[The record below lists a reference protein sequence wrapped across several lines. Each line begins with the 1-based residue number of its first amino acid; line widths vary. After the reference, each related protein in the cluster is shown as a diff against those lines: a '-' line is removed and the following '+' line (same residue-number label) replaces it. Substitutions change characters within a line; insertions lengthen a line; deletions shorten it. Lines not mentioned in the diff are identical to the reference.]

1 MHLESV
7 QFKFLKCLVGTSLVL
22 KMGDGDDDD
31 GDDDGNDDDDDD
43 DKRRSGNSR
52 VSANQMLL
60 SVSDF

>member
-31 GDDDGNDDDDDD
+31 DGNDDDDDD
-43 DKRRSGNSR
+43 DDERRSGNSR